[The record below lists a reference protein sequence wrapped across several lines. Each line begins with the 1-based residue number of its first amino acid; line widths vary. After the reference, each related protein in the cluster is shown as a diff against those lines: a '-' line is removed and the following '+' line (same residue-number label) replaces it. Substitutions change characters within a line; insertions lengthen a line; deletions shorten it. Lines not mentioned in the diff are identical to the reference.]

1 VEIPITLKGELKGE
15 KRMRNN
21 LALDDTLWHLYI
33 AIRNNGATL
42 LAIRFTHR
50 GKKWE
55 ADTADE
61 ALRLRKTLEE
71 WDALEPGAAVLA
83 EQQMRAETV
92 WTPDTFWNFIQV
104 IKPQQKSAVM
114 ALVENQS
121 IWAPELAKAI
131 GIHESAL
138 GGVLSGLSKQLKHLS
153 LRPSHLY
160 QVETDWSDN
169 QRRRLFHL
177 QPAFRLTAE
186 ELGWPEERRQDAAS
200 TKAKRKH

>member
-1 VEIPITLKGELKGE
+1 MKQDFV
-15 KRMRNN
+15 
-21 LALDDTLWHLYI
+21 LDDSLRHLYI
-33 AIRNNGATL
+33 ALRNKGATL

-61 ALRLRKTLEE
+61 AVRLRKTLEE

-83 EQQMRAETV
+83 EQQLRAETV
-92 WTPDTFWNFIQV
+92 WTPDTFWNFVQL
-104 IKPQQKSAVM
+104 IKPQQKKAVE
-114 ALVENQS
+114 ALIVNQS
-121 IWAPELAKAI
+121 MWAPDLAKAI

-169 QRRRLFHL
+169 QRRRLFYL
-177 QPAFRLTAE
+177 QTAFRLAAQE
-186 ELGWPEERRQDAAS
+186 VGWPEEGSNANAPS
-200 TKAKRKH
+200 TKTKRK

>member
-1 VEIPITLKGELKGE
+1 VKT
-15 KRMRNN
+15 NN
-21 LALDDTLWHLYI
+21 NFVLDDTLRHLYI
-33 AIRNNGATL
+33 AIRNKGAAL

-104 IKPQQKSAVM
+104 IKPQQKAAVV
-114 ALVENQS
+114 ALVRNQS

-131 GIHESAL
+131 GIQESAL
-138 GGVLSGLSKQLKHLS
+138 GGVLSGLSKQLKHLE

-160 QVETDWSDN
+160 QVHTDWSDD
-169 QRRRLFHL
+169 QRRRLFQL

-186 ELGWPEERRQDAAS
+186 EVGWPEERRQDAS
-200 TKAKRKH
+200 TTKTKRKH

>member
-1 VEIPITLKGELKGE
+1 MERIEQNFGLDETL
-15 KRMRNN
+15 R
-21 LALDDTLWHLYI
+21 HLYI
-33 AIRNNGATL
+33 AIRNKGAAL

-55 ADTADE
+55 ADTPEE

-104 IKPQQKSAVM
+104 IKPQQKAAVV
-114 ALVENQS
+114 ALIENQKM
-121 IWAPELAKAI
+121 WAPELAKAI

-169 QRRRLFHL
+169 QRRRLFYL
-177 QPAFRLTAE
+177 QTAFRLAAQE
-186 ELGWPEERRQDAAS
+186 VGWPEERSRTDAAS
-200 TKAKRKH
+200 TIKKRK